1 MLGYAIEVS
10 RIRELTVSELV
21 RLERLKRY
29 YGTYLAF
36 EADEVV
42 LEPGVIGLLGPN
54 GAGKSTLLNMLMGLL
69 APSSGRAWMLGF
81 DTAKESRRARSRVG
95 YMPEN
100 DSFVAGLTVLQFV
113 SLAGELHGQKPVAAR
128 RRAHEVLSL
137 LGLEEARY
145 RLIEEQPT
153 GIRQRAKL
161 AQALINNPDLV
172 ILDEPTNGLDPAG
185 RSAMLELISRLH
197 QDQGKSILLSSHLL
211 GDVERVCDSV
221 VILDKGRVLAHGE
234 VGTLASS
241 RANSYRIQVS
251 SAREDLGELLA
262 QQGAEVESLPP
273 RVGAG
278 SREYIV
284 TLPEKTDTR
293 LLFEAFAAGGVAE
306 QAGLLSGL
314 WPHEENLE
322 TVFER
327 IVAAEATAQ
336 TAAGPGEAG

>member
-1 MLGYAIEVS
+1 MD
-10 RIRELTVSELV
+10 ELI
-21 RLERLKRY
+21 RLENLKRF
-29 YGTYLAF
+29 YGAHLAF

-42 LEPGVIGLLGPN
+42 LPPGVIGLLGPN

-100 DSFVAGLTVLQFV
+100 DSFVAGLSVLQFV
-113 SLAGELHGQKPVAAR
+113 SLAGELHGQKPVVAR

-197 QDQGKSILLSSHLL
+197 REQGKSILLSSHLL

-221 VILDKGRVLAHGE
+221 VILDKGKVLAHGE
-234 VGTLASS
+234 VAALASS
-241 RANSYRIQVS
+241 RANSYRLQVS
-251 SAREDLGELLA
+251 GS
-262 QQGAEVESLPP
+262 AEVCGRLLRERGVRLEALPSKAGAATRDFIAILP
-273 RVGAG
+273 EGAG
-278 SREYIV
+278 
-284 TLPEKTDTR
+284 TK
-293 LLFEAFAAGGVAE
+293 LLFEAFAAGGEAE
-306 QAGLLSGL
+306 PGCLLSGL

-327 IVAAEATAQ
+327 IVA
-336 TAAGPGEAG
+336 GEAGGSSND

>member
-1 MLGYAIEVS
+1 MD
-10 RIRELTVSELV
+10 ELI
-21 RLERLKRY
+21 RLEKLKRY
-29 YGTYLAF
+29 YGAHLAF
-36 EADEVV
+36 EAEEVV
-42 LEPGVIGLLGPN
+42 FPPGVIGLLGPN

-69 APSSGRAWMLGF
+69 EPSSGRAWMLGF
-81 DTAKESRRARSRVG
+81 DAAKESREVRSRVG

-100 DSFVAGLTVLQFV
+100 DSFVAGLSVLQFV
-113 SLAGELHGQKPVAAR
+113 SLAGELHGLRPVDAR

-145 RLIEEQPT
+145 RLIEEQPP

-197 QDQGKSILLSSHLL
+197 REQGKSILLSSHLL

-221 VILDKGRVLAHGE
+221 VILDKGKVLAHGE
-234 VGTLASS
+234 VAALASS
-241 RANSYRIQVS
+241 RANSYRLQVS
-251 SAREDLGELLA
+251 GS
-262 QQGAEVESLPP
+262 AEVCGRLLRERGVRLEALPSKAGAP
-273 RVGAG
+273 SQDFIAILPEGAG
-278 SREYIV
+278 
-284 TLPEKTDTR
+284 TK
-293 LLFEAFAAGGVAE
+293 LLFEAFAAGGKGE
-306 QAGLLSGL
+306 PGCLLSGL

-327 IVAAEATAQ
+327 IVA
-336 TAAGPGEAG
+336 GEAGGSPND

>member
-1 MLGYAIEVS
+1 MD
-10 RIRELTVSELV
+10 ELI
-21 RLERLKRY
+21 RLEKLKRY
-29 YGTYLAF
+29 YGAHLAF
-36 EADEVV
+36 EAEEVV
-42 LEPGVIGLLGPN
+42 FPPGVIGLLGPN

-69 APSSGRAWMLGF
+69 EPSSGRAWMLGF
-81 DTAKESRRARSRVG
+81 DAAKESREVRSRVG

-100 DSFVAGLTVLQFV
+100 DSFVAGLSVLQFV
-113 SLAGELHGQKPVAAR
+113 SLAGELHGLRPVDAR

-197 QDQGKSILLSSHLL
+197 REQGKSILLSSHLL

-221 VILDKGRVLAHGE
+221 VILDKGKVLAHGE
-234 VGTLASS
+234 VAALASS
-241 RANSYRIQVS
+241 RANSYRLQVS
-251 SAREDLGELLA
+251 GS
-262 QQGAEVESLPP
+262 AEVCGRLLRERGVRLEALPSKAGAP
-273 RVGAG
+273 VRDFIAILPEGAG
-278 SREYIV
+278 
-284 TLPEKTDTR
+284 TK
-293 LLFEAFAAGGVAE
+293 LLFEAFAAGGE
-306 QAGLLSGL
+306 GEPGCLLSGL

-327 IVAAEATAQ
+327 IVA
-336 TAAGPGEAG
+336 GEAGGSPND

>member
-1 MLGYAIEVS
+1 MD
-10 RIRELTVSELV
+10 ELI
-21 RLERLKRY
+21 RLENLKRF
-29 YGTYLAF
+29 YGAHLAF

-42 LEPGVIGLLGPN
+42 LPPGVIGLLGPN

-81 DTAKESRRARSRVG
+81 DAARESRRARSRVG

-100 DSFVAGLTVLQFV
+100 DSFVAGLSVLQFV
-113 SLAGELHGQKPVAAR
+113 SLAGELHGQRPVDAR

-137 LGLEEARY
+137 LGLGEARY

-197 QDQGKSILLSSHLL
+197 REQGKSILLSSHLL

-221 VILDKGRVLAHGE
+221 VILDKGKVLAHGE
-234 VGTLASS
+234 VAALASS
-241 RANSYRIQVS
+241 RANSYRLQVS
-251 SAREDLGELLA
+251 GS
-262 QQGAEVESLPP
+262 AEVCGRLLRERGVRLEALPSKA
-273 RVGAG
+273 GAAA
-278 SREYIV
+278 RDFIAI
-284 TLPEKTDTR
+284 LPEGTGTK
-293 LLFEAFAAGGVAE
+293 LLFEAFAAGGEAE
-306 QAGLLSGL
+306 PGCLLSGL

-327 IVAAEATAQ
+327 IVA
-336 TAAGPGEAG
+336 GEAGGSSND

>member
-1 MLGYAIEVS
+1 MD
-10 RIRELTVSELV
+10 ELI
-21 RLERLKRY
+21 RLEKLKRY
-29 YGTYLAF
+29 YGAHLAF
-36 EADEVV
+36 EAEEVV
-42 LEPGVIGLLGPN
+42 FPPGVIGLLGPN

-69 APSSGRAWMLGF
+69 EPSSGRAWMLGF
-81 DTAKESRRARSRVG
+81 DAAKESREVRSRVG

-100 DSFVAGLTVLQFV
+100 DSFVAGLSVLQFV
-113 SLAGELHGQKPVAAR
+113 SLAGELHGLRPVDAR

-197 QDQGKSILLSSHLL
+197 REQGKSILFSSHLL

-221 VILDKGRVLAHGE
+221 VILDKGKVLAHGE
-234 VGTLASS
+234 VAALASS
-241 RANSYRIQVS
+241 RANSYRLQVS
-251 SAREDLGELLA
+251 GS
-262 QQGAEVESLPP
+262 AEVCGRLLRERGVRLEALPSKA
-273 RVGAG
+273 GAP
-278 SREYIV
+278 SQDFIAI
-284 TLPEKTDTR
+284 LPEGADTK
-293 LLFEAFAAGGVAE
+293 LLFEAFAAGGE
-306 QAGLLSGL
+306 GEPGCLLSGL

-327 IVAAEATAQ
+327 IVA
-336 TAAGPGEAG
+336 GEAGGSPND

>member
-1 MLGYAIEVS
+1 M
-10 RIRELTVSELV
+10 SELV

-251 SAREDLGELLA
+251 SAREELGELLA

>member
-1 MLGYAIEVS
+1 M
-10 RIRELTVSELV
+10 SELV

>member
-1 MLGYAIEVS
+1 M
-10 RIRELTVSELV
+10 SELV

-29 YGTYLAF
+29 YGSHLAF

-100 DSFVAGLTVLQFV
+100 DSFVAGLSVLQFV

-197 QDQGKSILLSSHLL
+197 REQGKSILLSSHLL

-234 VGTLASS
+234 VGALTSS

-251 SAREDLGELLA
+251 GSQENLGTCLA
-262 QQGAEVESLPP
+262 ERGVEVESLPP
-273 RVGAG
+273 RIGAV
-278 SREYIV
+278 SRDYIV
-284 TLPEKTDTR
+284 TLPGEADTR
-293 LLFEAFAAGGVAE
+293 LLFEAFAAGGAAGP
-306 QAGLLSGL
+306 AGLLSGL

-327 IVAAEATAQ
+327 IVAAEAGAPP
-336 TAAGPGEAG
+336 AAGSGEAG

>member
-1 MLGYAIEVS
+1 M
-10 RIRELTVSELV
+10 
-21 RLERLKRY
+21 
-29 YGTYLAF
+29 
-36 EADEVV
+36 V
-42 LEPGVIGLLGPN
+42 LQPGVVGLLGPN

-69 APSSGRAWMLGF
+69 APSAGRAWMLGF
-81 DTAKESRRARSRVG
+81 DAAREARKVRSRVG

-100 DSFVAGLTVLQFV
+100 DSFVAGLSVLQFV
-113 SLAGELHGQKPVAAR
+113 SLAAELCGQKAVDAR

-234 VGTLASS
+234 VAALASS

-251 SAREDLGELLA
+251 GSREDLASCLA
-262 QQGAEVESLPP
+262 QQGVEVESLPP
-273 RVGAG
+273 RIGAV
-278 SREYIV
+278 SRDYIV
-284 TLPEKTDTR
+284 TLPEKADTR
-293 LLFEAFAAGGVAE
+293 LLFEAFAADGVAG

-336 TAAGPGEAG
+336 TAAGPEEAS

>member
-1 MLGYAIEVS
+1 MD
-10 RIRELTVSELV
+10 ELI
-21 RLERLKRY
+21 RLENLKRF
-29 YGTYLAF
+29 YGAHLAF

-42 LEPGVIGLLGPN
+42 LPPGVIGLLGPN

-81 DTAKESRRARSRVG
+81 DAARESRRARSRVG

-100 DSFVAGLTVLQFV
+100 DSFVAGLSVLQFV
-113 SLAGELHGQKPVAAR
+113 SLAGELHGQRPVDAR

-197 QDQGKSILLSSHLL
+197 REQGKSILLSSHLL

-221 VILDKGRVLAHGE
+221 VILDKGKVLAHGE
-234 VGTLASS
+234 VAALASS
-241 RANSYRIQVS
+241 RANSYRLQVS
-251 SAREDLGELLA
+251 GS
-262 QQGAEVESLPP
+262 AEVCGRLLRERGVRLEALPSKAGAASRDFIAILP
-273 RVGAG
+273 EGAG
-278 SREYIV
+278 
-284 TLPEKTDTR
+284 TK
-293 LLFEAFAAGGVAE
+293 LLFEAFAAGGEGEPAC
-306 QAGLLSGL
+306 LLSGL

-327 IVAAEATAQ
+327 IVA
-336 TAAGPGEAG
+336 GEAGGSPND

>member
-1 MLGYAIEVS
+1 M
-10 RIRELTVSELV
+10 SELV

-251 SAREDLGELLA
+251 SAREDLGKLLA

>member
-1 MLGYAIEVS
+1 M
-10 RIRELTVSELV
+10 SELI
-21 RLERLKRY
+21 RLEKLKRL
-29 YGTYLAF
+29 YGAHLAF

-42 LEPGVIGLLGPN
+42 LQPGVVGLLGPN

-69 APSSGRAWMLGF
+69 APSAGRAWVLGF
-81 DTAKESRRARSRVG
+81 DTARESCKVRSRVG

-100 DSFVAGLTVLQFV
+100 DSFVAGLSVLQFV
-113 SLAGELHGQKPVAAR
+113 SLAGELCGQKTVDAR

-197 QDQGKSILLSSHLL
+197 QEQGKSILLSSHLL

-221 VILDKGRVLAHGE
+221 VILDRGRVLAHGE
-234 VGTLASS
+234 VSELTSS
-241 RANSYRIQVS
+241 HPNSYRIQVAGS
-251 SAREDLGELLA
+251 VEACGKLLRERGIELEAIPARA
-262 QQGAEVESLPP
+262 GAPP
-273 RVGAG
+273 RD
-278 SREYIV
+278 YIV
-284 TLPEKTDTR
+284 TLPPWADTK
-293 LLFEAFAAGGVAE
+293 LLFEVFSAAGGTETAC
-306 QAGLLSGL
+306 LLSGL
-314 WPHEENLE
+314 QPHEENLE

-327 IVAAEATAQ
+327 IVAGGTGGSAD
-336 TAAGPGEAG
+336 G

>member
-1 MLGYAIEVS
+1 M
-10 RIRELTVSELV
+10 SELV

-29 YGTYLAF
+29 YGSYLAF

-81 DTAKESRRARSRVG
+81 DAARESRRARSRVG

-100 DSFVAGLTVLQFV
+100 DSFVAGLSVLQFV
-113 SLAGELHGQKPVAAR
+113 SLAGELHGQRPVDAR

-197 QDQGKSILLSSHLL
+197 REQGKSLLLSSHLL

-221 VILDKGRVLAHGE
+221 VILDKGKVLAHGE
-234 VGTLASS
+234 VAALASS
-241 RANSYRIQVS
+241 RANSYRLPVS
-251 SAREDLGELLA
+251 GS
-262 QQGAEVESLPP
+262 AEVCGRLLRERGVRLEALPSKAGAATRDFIAILP
-273 RVGAG
+273 EGAG
-278 SREYIV
+278 
-284 TLPEKTDTR
+284 PK
-293 LLFEAFAAGGVAE
+293 LLFEAFAAGGEAE
-306 QAGLLSGL
+306 PGCLLSGL

-327 IVAAEATAQ
+327 IVA
-336 TAAGPGEAG
+336 GEAGGNSND

>member
-1 MLGYAIEVS
+1 MD
-10 RIRELTVSELV
+10 ELI
-21 RLERLKRY
+21 RLENLKRF
-29 YGTYLAF
+29 YGAHLAF

-42 LEPGVIGLLGPN
+42 LPPGVIGLLGPN

-81 DTAKESRRARSRVG
+81 DAARESRRARSRVG

-100 DSFVAGLTVLQFV
+100 DSFVAGLSVLQFV
-113 SLAGELHGQKPVAAR
+113 SLAGELHGQRPVDAR

-197 QDQGKSILLSSHLL
+197 REQGKSILLSSHLL

-221 VILDKGRVLAHGE
+221 VILDKGKVLAHGE
-234 VGTLASS
+234 VAALASS
-241 RANSYRIQVS
+241 RANSYRLQVS
-251 SAREDLGELLA
+251 GS
-262 QQGAEVESLPP
+262 AEVCGRLLRERGVRLDALPSKAGAATRDFIAILP
-273 RVGAG
+273 EGAG
-278 SREYIV
+278 
-284 TLPEKTDTR
+284 TK
-293 LLFEAFAAGGVAE
+293 LLFEAFAAG
-306 QAGLLSGL
+306 
-314 WPHEENLE
+314 
-322 TVFER
+322 
-327 IVAAEATAQ
+327 
-336 TAAGPGEAG
+336 

>member
-1 MLGYAIEVS
+1 M
-10 RIRELTVSELV
+10 SELI
-21 RLERLKRY
+21 RLEKLKRL
-29 YGTYLAF
+29 YGAHLAF

-42 LEPGVIGLLGPN
+42 LQPGVVGLLGPN

-100 DSFVAGLTVLQFV
+100 DSFVAGLSVLQFV

-185 RSAMLELISRLH
+185 RSAMLELISRFH
-197 QDQGKSILLSSHLL
+197 QEQGKSILLSSHLL

-234 VGTLASS
+234 VGALTSS

-251 SAREDLGELLA
+251 GSQENLGTCLA
-262 QQGAEVESLPP
+262 ERGVEVESLPP
-273 RVGAG
+273 RIGAV
-278 SREYIV
+278 SRDYIV
-284 TLPEKTDTR
+284 TLPGEADTR
-293 LLFEAFAAGGVAE
+293 LLFEAFAAGGAAGP
-306 QAGLLSGL
+306 AGLLSGL

-327 IVAAEATAQ
+327 IVAAEAGAPPAT
-336 TAAGPGEAG
+336 GSGEAG

>member
-1 MLGYAIEVS
+1 VD
-10 RIRELTVSELV
+10 ELI
-21 RLERLKRY
+21 RLEKLKRY
-29 YGTYLAF
+29 YGAHLAF
-36 EADEVV
+36 EAEEVV
-42 LEPGVIGLLGPN
+42 FPPGVIGLLGPN

-69 APSSGRAWMLGF
+69 EPSSGRAWMLGF
-81 DTAKESRRARSRVG
+81 DAAKESREVRSRVG

-100 DSFVAGLTVLQFV
+100 DSFVAGLSVLQFV
-113 SLAGELHGQKPVAAR
+113 SLAGELHGLRPVDAR

-197 QDQGKSILLSSHLL
+197 REQGKSILLSSHLL

-221 VILDKGRVLAHGE
+221 VILDKGKVLAHGE
-234 VGTLASS
+234 VAALASS
-241 RANSYRIQVS
+241 RANSYRLQVS
-251 SAREDLGELLA
+251 GS
-262 QQGAEVESLPP
+262 AEVCGRLLRERGVRLEALPSKAGAP
-273 RVGAG
+273 VRDFIAILPEGAG
-278 SREYIV
+278 
-284 TLPEKTDTR
+284 TK
-293 LLFEAFAAGGVAE
+293 LLFEAFAAGGKGE
-306 QAGLLSGL
+306 PGCLLSGL

-327 IVAAEATAQ
+327 IVA
-336 TAAGPGEAG
+336 GEARGSPND

>member
-1 MLGYAIEVS
+1 MD
-10 RIRELTVSELV
+10 ELI
-21 RLERLKRY
+21 RLEKLKRY
-29 YGTYLAF
+29 YGAYLAF
-36 EADEVV
+36 EAEEVV
-42 LEPGVIGLLGPN
+42 FPPGVIGLLGPN

-69 APSSGRAWMLGF
+69 APSWGRAWILGF
-81 DTAKESRRARSRVG
+81 DAAKESREVRSRVG

-100 DSFVAGLTVLQFV
+100 DSFVAGLSVLQFV
-113 SLAGELHGQKPVAAR
+113 SLAGELHGLRPVDAR

-197 QDQGKSILLSSHLL
+197 REQGKSILLSSHLL

-221 VILDKGRVLAHGE
+221 VILDKGRVLAYGE
-234 VGTLASS
+234 VATLASS

-251 SAREDLGELLA
+251 GSTETCCELLRA
-262 QQGAEVESLPP
+262 RSVSLDALPSKAGATV
-273 RVGAG
+273 RDF
-278 SREYIV
+278 IV
-284 TLPEKTDTR
+284 TLPGDADTK
-293 LLFEAFAAGGVAE
+293 LLFDAFAEGAE
-306 QAGLLSGL
+306 AEPACLLSGL

-327 IVAAEATAQ
+327 IVA
-336 TAAGPGEAG
+336 GEAGGGAND

>member
-1 MLGYAIEVS
+1 M
-10 RIRELTVSELV
+10 SELV

-29 YGTYLAF
+29 YGSHLAF

-100 DSFVAGLTVLQFV
+100 DSFVAGLSVLQFV

-197 QDQGKSILLSSHLL
+197 REQGKSILLSSHLL

-234 VGTLASS
+234 VGALTSS

-251 SAREDLGELLA
+251 GSQENLGTCLA
-262 QQGAEVESLPP
+262 ERGVEVESLPP
-273 RVGAG
+273 RIGAV
-278 SREYIV
+278 SRDYIV
-284 TLPEKTDTR
+284 TLPGEADTR
-293 LLFEAFAAGGVAE
+293 LLFEAFAAGGAAGP
-306 QAGLLSGL
+306 AGLLSGL

-327 IVAAEATAQ
+327 IVAAEA
-336 TAAGPGEAG
+336 GEPPATGSAETG

>member
-1 MLGYAIEVS
+1 MD
-10 RIRELTVSELV
+10 ELI
-21 RLERLKRY
+21 RLENLKRF
-29 YGTYLAF
+29 YGAHLAF

-42 LEPGVIGLLGPN
+42 LPPGVIGLLGPN

-81 DTAKESRRARSRVG
+81 DAARESRRARSRVG

-100 DSFVAGLTVLQFV
+100 DSFVAGLSVLQFV
-113 SLAGELHGQKPVAAR
+113 SLAGELHGQRPVDAR

-197 QDQGKSILLSSHLL
+197 REQGKSILLSSHLL

-221 VILDKGRVLAHGE
+221 VILDKGKVLAHGE
-234 VGTLASS
+234 VAALASS
-241 RANSYRIQVS
+241 RANSYRLQVS
-251 SAREDLGELLA
+251 GS
-262 QQGAEVESLPP
+262 AEVCGRLLRERGVRLEALPSKAGAATRDFIAILP
-273 RVGAG
+273 EGAG
-278 SREYIV
+278 
-284 TLPEKTDTR
+284 TK
-293 LLFEAFAAGGVAE
+293 LLFEAFAAGGE
-306 QAGLLSGL
+306 GEPGCLLSGL

-327 IVAAEATAQ
+327 IVA
-336 TAAGPGEAG
+336 GEAGGSPND

>member
-1 MLGYAIEVS
+1 MD
-10 RIRELTVSELV
+10 ELI
-21 RLERLKRY
+21 RLENLKRF
-29 YGTYLAF
+29 YGAHLAF

-42 LEPGVIGLLGPN
+42 LPPGVIGLLGPN

-81 DTAKESRRARSRVG
+81 DAARESRRARSRVG

-100 DSFVAGLTVLQFV
+100 DSFVAGLSVLQFV
-113 SLAGELHGQKPVAAR
+113 SLAGELHGQRPVDAR

-197 QDQGKSILLSSHLL
+197 REQGKSILLSSHLL

-221 VILDKGRVLAHGE
+221 VILDKGKVLAHGE
-234 VGTLASS
+234 VAALASS
-241 RANSYRIQVS
+241 RANSYRLQVS
-251 SAREDLGELLA
+251 GS
-262 QQGAEVESLPP
+262 AEVCGRLLRERGVRLDALPSKA
-273 RVGAG
+273 GAAT
-278 SREYIV
+278 RDFIAI
-284 TLPEKTDTR
+284 LPEG
-293 LLFEAFAAGGVAE
+293 A
-306 QAGLLSGL
+306 
-314 WPHEENLE
+314 
-322 TVFER
+322 
-327 IVAAEATAQ
+327 
-336 TAAGPGEAG
+336 

>member
-1 MLGYAIEVS
+1 M
-10 RIRELTVSELV
+10 SELV

-211 GDVERVCDSV
+211 GDVSGSAIQLSFSTRAGCWPTARWAPWLHQGPTATGSRSPAP
-221 VILDKGRVLAHGE
+221 GRIS
-234 VGTLASS
+234 ASS
-241 RANSYRIQVS
+241 WR
-251 SAREDLGELLA
+251 
-262 QQGAEVESLPP
+262 
-273 RVGAG
+273 
-278 SREYIV
+278 SRE
-284 TLPEKTDTR
+284 PR
-293 LLFEAFAAGGVAE
+293 
-306 QAGLLSGL
+306 
-314 WPHEENLE
+314 
-322 TVFER
+322 
-327 IVAAEATAQ
+327 
-336 TAAGPGEAG
+336 

>member
-1 MLGYAIEVS
+1 
-10 RIRELTVSELV
+10 LTVSELV